1 MIIMKRGCKIALLT
15 VGAVLA
21 VLIAVS
27 VAAGPIA
34 RAYLVKHSEEICH
47 RKVDIEHIRI
57 NIFNGGVSVLG
68 FTMKEENPQQ
78 DFVSFSKLKVRLS
91 LPRLLGKSVYF
102 RKVELDGL
110 YGHVIQNKNRFNFS
124 DITDY
129 FSENKKEDK
138 DDKPSGWSVTL
149 NNISICNSA
158 LTYQDVPVGSSI
170 GIKNIVLNVPCV
182 SFSGDD
188 TQVDLNFD
196 FEKEGQFAVK
206 LAYNIE
212 KEKYE
217 LNLKW
222 SKFDIATLKPYLTQY
237 LNVGTLKGKLDGDL
251 KATGSTSHLLN
262 LIVQGSLCLK
272 NVEAVAENQSPL
284 VSASSLQVV
293 IDKIDLE
300 NKEYRIGNIK
310 LDSPMFRYEIFKEG
324 NTLSRLFFS
333 PHTHKTEDGTA
344 QVQDERQ
351 KQDTADVGQE
361 KLHFVVK
368 KLAVSN
374 GQFLFADKSVSPR
387 EQEFAVGNI
396 EVSAENISDEQNTTL
411 VATAGLGS
419 MGTLHCSGNVDIKD
433 FKNADIEVMIENLAL
448 KDFSPYSLHYLA
460 SPLQDGLFT
469 FRSTTVIKDSWLNS
483 RNGIDIYKPVF
494 GKKDRSLTPV
504 TKVPVRAAV
513 YILTD
518 RKHHARIEVPVKG
531 NVASPEF
538 SFRKAFWKTLANLI
552 VKIAASP
559 IDFIGDALA
568 GNGTFKA
575 MVFPPRDTIMLNME
589 QMHQIQEIATC
600 LKEKEELVLEI
611 QTGVNIAA
619 EDTVD
624 LQQRENMLMSRC
636 YETIKGQL
644 AGQGIAGQRIQ
655 KNEERLNVSAK
666 DELKAAF
673 NLRYDE

>member
-1 MIIMKRGCKIALLT
+1 MKNMKRGCKIALLI
-15 VGAVLA
+15 VGIVLA
-21 VLIAVS
+21 VLIVVS
-27 VAAGPIA
+27 VAAGPVA
-34 RAYLVKHSEEICH
+34 RAYLVKHSEELCH

-57 NIFNGGVSVLG
+57 NVFNGGVSILG
-68 FTMKEENPQQ
+68 FTMKEENPQK

-110 YGHVIQNKNRFNFS
+110 NGQVIQNYSRFNFS
-124 DITDY
+124 DIIEF
-129 FSENKKEDK
+129 FSNNKKEDN

-149 NNISICNSA
+149 NNISISNSA
-158 LTYQDVPVGSSI
+158 LTYQDEAVGSSI
-170 GIKNIVLNVPCV
+170 GLKNIVLNVPCIY
-182 SFSGDD
+182 FSGDD
-188 TQVDLNFD
+188 TQVDLNLD
-196 FEKEGQFAVK
+196 FEKEGKLAVK
-206 LAYNIE
+206 MAYNIE

-222 SKFDIATLKPYLTQY
+222 IKFDIATVKPYLAQY
-237 LNVGTLKGKLDGDL
+237 LNVGTLEGQLDGDL

-262 LIVQGSLCLK
+262 LKVQGSLCLK
-272 NVEAVAENQSPL
+272 NVEATAMNQVPL
-284 VSASSLQVV
+284 ASLSSLRVV
-293 IDKIDLE
+293 IDNIDLE
-300 NKEYRIGNIK
+300 NKEYRIDSIK
-310 LDSPMFRYEIFKEG
+310 LDRPMFRYEIFRDG
-324 NTLSRLFFS
+324 NTLSRLFAAS
-333 PHTHKTEDGTA
+333 GNNKTDDVA
-344 QVQDERQ
+344 VDVQEENQ
-351 KQDTADVGQE
+351 KQDTADDVKGE
-361 KLHFVVK
+361 SHFSVK
-368 KLAVSN
+368 KLAVSK
-374 GQFLFADKSVSPR
+374 GQFLFADRSVSPK
-387 EQEFAVGNI
+387 EQEFAVGDI
-396 EVSAENISDEQNTTL
+396 EVSAENISDDQNATL
-411 VATAGLGS
+411 AITAGLGS
-419 MGTLHCSGNVDIKD
+419 MGTLRFSGNVDIMD
-433 FKNADIEVMIENLAL
+433 FKNADIELMIENLAL

-469 FRSTTVIKDSWLNS
+469 FRNTTTIKDNWLDS
-483 RNGIDIYKPVF
+483 RNGLDIYKPVF

-518 RKHHARIEVPVKG
+518 RKHHARMEVPVKG

-538 SFRKAFWKTLANLI
+538 SFRKIFWKTLANLI

-559 IDFIGDALA
+559 IDFIGDAIA

-589 QMHQIQEIATC
+589 QVHQIQEIATC

-611 QTGVNIAA
+611 QTGVNITT

-624 LQQRENMLMSRC
+624 LRQRENMLTSRC
-636 YETIKGQL
+636 YETIKNQL
-644 AGQGIAGQRIQ
+644 AGQGISGQRIRQ
-655 KNEERLNVSAK
+655 NEERLAVAAK

>member
-1 MIIMKRGCKIALLT
+1 MKRGCKIALLI
-15 VGAVLA
+15 VGIVLA
-21 VLIAVS
+21 VLIVVS
-27 VAAGPIA
+27 VAAGPVA
-34 RAYLVKHSEEICH
+34 RAYLVKHSEELCH

-57 NIFNGGVSVLG
+57 NVFNGGVSILG
-68 FTMKEENPQQ
+68 FTMKEENPQK

-110 YGHVIQNKNRFNFS
+110 NGQVIQNYSRFNFS
-124 DITDY
+124 DIIEF
-129 FSENKKEDK
+129 FSNNKKEDN

-149 NNISICNSA
+149 NNISISNSA
-158 LTYQDVPVGSSI
+158 LTYQDEAVGSSI
-170 GIKNIVLNVPCV
+170 GLKNIVLNVPCIY
-182 SFSGDD
+182 FSGDD
-188 TQVDLNFD
+188 TQVDLNLD
-196 FEKEGQFAVK
+196 FEKEGKLAVK
-206 LAYNIE
+206 MAYNIE

-222 SKFDIATLKPYLTQY
+222 IKFDIATVKPYLAQY
-237 LNVGTLKGKLDGDL
+237 LNVGTLEGQLDGDL

-262 LIVQGSLCLK
+262 LKVQGSLCLK
-272 NVEAVAENQSPL
+272 NVEATAMNQVPL
-284 VSASSLQVV
+284 ASLSSLRVV
-293 IDKIDLE
+293 IDNIDLE
-300 NKEYRIGNIK
+300 NKEYRIDSIK
-310 LDSPMFRYEIFKEG
+310 LDRPMFRYEIFRDG
-324 NTLSRLFFS
+324 NTLSRLFAAS
-333 PHTHKTEDGTA
+333 GNNKTDDVA
-344 QVQDERQ
+344 VDVQEENQ
-351 KQDTADVGQE
+351 KQDTADDVKGE
-361 KLHFVVK
+361 SHFSVK
-368 KLAVSN
+368 KLAVSK
-374 GQFLFADKSVSPR
+374 GQFLFADRSVSPK
-387 EQEFAVGNI
+387 EQEFAVGDI
-396 EVSAENISDEQNTTL
+396 EVSAENISDDQNATL
-411 VATAGLGS
+411 AITAGLGS
-419 MGTLHCSGNVDIKD
+419 MGTLRFSGNVDIMD
-433 FKNADIEVMIENLAL
+433 FKNADIELMIENLAL

-469 FRSTTVIKDSWLNS
+469 FRNTTTIKDNWLDS
-483 RNGIDIYKPVF
+483 RNGLDIYKPVF

-518 RKHHARIEVPVKG
+518 RKHHARMEVPVKG

-538 SFRKAFWKTLANLI
+538 SFRKIFWKTLANLI

-559 IDFIGDALA
+559 IDFIGDAIA

-589 QMHQIQEIATC
+589 QVHQIQEIATC

-611 QTGVNIAA
+611 QTGVNITT

-624 LQQRENMLMSRC
+624 LRQRENMLTSRC
-636 YETIKGQL
+636 YETIKNQL
-644 AGQGIAGQRIQ
+644 AGQGISGQRIRQ
-655 KNEERLNVSAK
+655 NEERLAVAAK

>member
-1 MIIMKRGCKIALLT
+1 MKRGCKIALLI
-15 VGAVLA
+15 VGVVLA
-21 VLIAVS
+21 VLIVVS
-27 VAAGPIA
+27 VAAGPVA

-57 NIFNGGVSVLG
+57 NIFNGGVSILG
-68 FTMKEENPQQ
+68 FTMKEENPQK

-110 YGHVIQNKNRFNFS
+110 NGQVIQNYSRFNFS
-124 DITDY
+124 DIIEF
-129 FSENKKEDK
+129 FSNNKKEDN

-149 NNISICNSA
+149 NNISISNSA
-158 LTYQDVPVGSSI
+158 LTYQDVAVGSSI
-170 GIKNIVLNVPCV
+170 GLKNIVLNVPCIH
-182 SFSGDD
+182 FSGDD
-188 TQVDLNFD
+188 TQVDLNLD
-196 FEKEGQFAVK
+196 FEKEGKLAVK
-206 LAYNIE
+206 MAYNIE

-222 SKFDIATLKPYLTQY
+222 IKFDIATVKPYLAQY
-237 LNVGTLKGKLDGDL
+237 LNVGTLEGQLDGDL

-262 LIVQGSLCLK
+262 LKVQGSLCLK
-272 NVEAVAENQSPL
+272 NMEATAVNQVPL
-284 VSASSLQVV
+284 ASLSSLRVV
-293 IDKIDLE
+293 IDNIDLE
-300 NKEYRIGNIK
+300 NKEYRIDSIK
-310 LDSPMFRYEIFKEG
+310 LDRPMFRYEIFRDG
-324 NTLSRLFFS
+324 NTLSRLFAAS
-333 PHTHKTEDGTA
+333 GNNKTDDGA
-344 QVQDERQ
+344 VGVQDENQR
-351 KQDTADVGQE
+351 QDTADDVKE
-361 KLHFVVK
+361 APHFAVK
-368 KLAVSN
+368 KLEVSK
-374 GQFLFADKSVSPR
+374 GQFLFADRSVSPQ

-396 EVSAENISDEQNTTL
+396 EVSAENISDDQNATL
-411 VATAGLGS
+411 AITAGLGS
-419 MGTLHCSGNVDIKD
+419 MGMLRFSGNVDIMD
-433 FKNADIEVMIENLAL
+433 FRNADIEVMIENLAL

-469 FRSTTVIKDSWLNS
+469 FRNTTTIKDNWLDS
-483 RNGIDIYKPVF
+483 RNGLDIYKPVF

-518 RKHHARIEVPVKG
+518 RKHHARMEVPVKG

-538 SFRKAFWKTLANLI
+538 SFRKIFWKTLANLI

-559 IDFIGDALA
+559 IDFIGDAIA

-575 MVFPPRDTIMLNME
+575 MVFPPCDTIMLNIE
-589 QMHQIQEIATC
+589 QVHQIQEIATC

-611 QTGVNIAA
+611 QTGVNITT

-624 LQQRENMLMSRC
+624 LRQRENMLTRRC
-636 YETIKGQL
+636 YETIKNQL
-644 AGQGIAGQRIQ
+644 AGQGISGQRIRQ
-655 KNEERLNVSAK
+655 NEERLAVAAK

>member
-1 MIIMKRGCKIALLT
+1 MKNMKRGCKIALLI
-15 VGAVLA
+15 VGIVMA
-21 VLIAVS
+21 VLIVVS
-27 VAAGPIA
+27 VAAGPVA
-34 RAYLVKHSEEICH
+34 RAYLVKHSEELCH

-57 NIFNGGVSVLG
+57 NVFNGGVSILG
-68 FTMKEENPQQ
+68 FTMKEENPQK

-110 YGHVIQNKNRFNFS
+110 NGQVIQNYSRFNFS
-124 DITDY
+124 DMIDF
-129 FSENKKEDK
+129 FSKNKKEDN

-149 NNISICNSA
+149 NNISISNSA
-158 LTYQDVPVGSSI
+158 LTYQDEAVGSSI
-170 GIKNIVLNVPCV
+170 GLKNIVLNVPCIY
-182 SFSGDD
+182 FSGDD
-188 TQVDLNFD
+188 TQVDLNLD
-196 FEKEGQFAVK
+196 FEKEGKLAVK
-206 LAYNIE
+206 MAYNIE

-222 SKFDIATLKPYLTQY
+222 IKFDIATVKPYLAQY
-237 LNVGTLKGKLDGDL
+237 LNVGTLEGQLDGDL

-262 LIVQGSLCLK
+262 LKVQGSLCLK
-272 NVEAVAENQSPL
+272 NMEATAVNQVPL
-284 VSASSLQVV
+284 ASLSSLQVF
-293 IDKIDLE
+293 IDNIDLE
-300 NKEYRIGNIK
+300 NKEYRIDSIK
-310 LDSPMFRYEIFKEG
+310 LDRPMFRYEIFRDG
-324 NTLSRLFFS
+324 NTLSRLFAVS
-333 PHTHKTEDGTA
+333 GNDKTDDVA
-344 QVQDERQ
+344 VDVQEENQ
-351 KQDTADVGQE
+351 KQDTADDVKGE
-361 KLHFVVK
+361 PHFSVK
-368 KLAVSN
+368 KLEVSK
-374 GQFLFADKSVSPR
+374 GQFLFADRSVSPQD
-387 EQEFAVGNI
+387 QEFAVGDI
-396 EVSAENISDEQNTTL
+396 EVSAENISDDQNATL
-411 VATAGLGS
+411 AITAGLGS
-419 MGTLHCSGNVDIKD
+419 MGTLRFSGNVDIMD
-433 FKNADIEVMIENLAL
+433 FKNADIEFMIENLAL

-469 FRSTTVIKDSWLNS
+469 FRNSTTIKDNWLDS
-483 RNGIDIYKPVF
+483 RNGLDIYKPVF

-518 RKHHARIEVPVKG
+518 RKHHARMEVPVKG

-538 SFRKAFWKTLANLI
+538 SFRKLFWKTLANLI

-559 IDFIGDALA
+559 IDFIGDAIA

-589 QMHQIQEIATC
+589 QVHQIQGIATC

-611 QTGVNIAA
+611 QTGVNITT

-624 LQQRENMLMSRC
+624 LRQRENMLTRRC
-636 YETIKGQL
+636 YETIKNQL
-644 AGQGIAGQRIQ
+644 AGQGISGQRIRQ
-655 KNEERLNVSAK
+655 NEERLAVAAK

>member
-1 MIIMKRGCKIALLT
+1 MKRGCKIALLT
-15 VGAVLA
+15 IGIVLA

-47 RKVDIEHIRI
+47 RKVEIEHIRI
-57 NIFNGGVSVLG
+57 NIFNGGVSILG
-68 FTMKEENPQQ
+68 FTMKEENPQK

-110 YGHVIQNKNRFNFS
+110 NGQVIQNNSRFNFS
-124 DITDY
+124 DIVDF
-129 FSENKKEDK
+129 FSKNKKDDK

-158 LTYQDVPVGSSI
+158 LTYQDVAVGSSI
-170 GIKNIVLNVPCV
+170 GLKNIVLNVPCIY
-182 SFSGDD
+182 FSGDD
-188 TQVDLNFD
+188 TQVDLNLD
-196 FEKEGQFAVK
+196 FEKEGKLAVK
-206 LAYNIE
+206 MAYNIE

-222 SKFDIATLKPYLTQY
+222 SKFDIATVMPYLTQY
-237 LNVGTLKGKLDGDL
+237 MKVGTLKGQLDGDL

-262 LIVQGSLCLK
+262 LNASGSLCLK
-272 NVEAVAENQSPL
+272 NVEATTENMSPL
-284 VSASSLQVV
+284 ASLSSLQVV
-293 IDKIDLE
+293 VDKIDLE
-300 NKEYRIGNIK
+300 NKEYRIGSIK
-310 LDSPMFRYEIFKEG
+310 LDNPVFRYEIFKDG
-324 NTLSRLFFS
+324 NTLSRLFANADKN
-333 PHTHKTEDGTA
+333 KTADEEA
-344 QVQDERQ
+344 VQVQDGQQ
-351 KQDTADVGQE
+351 KQDTDAIGQK
-361 KLHFVVK
+361 KLHYTIK
-368 KLAVSN
+368 KLAVTN
-374 GQFLFADKSVSPR
+374 GQFLFADRSVSPQ
-387 EQEFAVGNI
+387 EQEFDVANI

-411 VATAGLGS
+411 AVSAGLGS
-419 MGTLHCSGNVDIKD
+419 MGTLRCSGNLDIMD
-433 FKNADIEVMIENLAL
+433 LKNADIEVMIENLAL

-469 FRSTTVIKDSWLNS
+469 FRSTTTIKNNWLDS
-483 RNGIDIYKPVF
+483 RNGLDIYKPVF
-494 GKKDRSLTPV
+494 GKKDRSLTAV
-504 TKVPVRAAV
+504 TKIPVRAAV

-518 RKHHARIEVPVKG
+518 RKHHARMEVPVKG

-538 SFRKAFWKTLANLI
+538 SFRKIFWKTLANLI

-559 IDFIGDALA
+559 IDFIGDAIT
-568 GNGTFKA
+568 GNGTFKSMA
-575 MVFPPRDTIMLNME
+575 FPPRDTVMLNME
-589 QMHQIQEIATC
+589 QVHQIQEIATC

-619 EDTVD
+619 EDTVN
-624 LQQRENMLMSRC
+624 LQQRENMLTDRC
-636 YETIKGQL
+636 YETIKNQL
-644 AGQGIAGQRIQ
+644 VGQGIAAQRIR
-655 KNEERLNVSAK
+655 KNEESLNVVAK